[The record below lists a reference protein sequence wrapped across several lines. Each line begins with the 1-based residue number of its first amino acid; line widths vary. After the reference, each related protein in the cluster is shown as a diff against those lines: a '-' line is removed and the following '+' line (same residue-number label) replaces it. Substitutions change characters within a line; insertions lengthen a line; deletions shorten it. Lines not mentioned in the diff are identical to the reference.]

1 MSIGEFLAGAG
12 QVGGAIRRTQAEIRD
27 ARFRQLQMEKA
38 NRNQQMVTQLS
49 GAMRAAG
56 LQYTPLTPGA
66 KMDVEDVPADKP
78 AAPANKAAAPPTA
91 APAAAAP
98 AARGPKTTYTPPSV
112 PSATAVPGANVPI
125 SGGAGTPNLAGGPGT
140 DTLRLAPPGVSQGIE
155 YLTPEERAE
164 KARLDKLFAGKP
176 AFDAYAGNN
185 PYGSVPSRIQSEA
198 QRNLQEVMRPR
209 YKELQAKE
217 AKASAKART
226 VADEF
231 NRLLGLENEAR
242 SLGITLPTPVAAA
255 PATPAPT
262 ASSDTQFIYPV
273 NAGVRPPEAGPAAG
287 DVSPAAPTTPQE
299 VVQSET
305 VASQAPVPEVTKKK
319 LEFYLADPTV
329 ITQDMQKA
337 LNKREELVR
346 YANIMLSSNTE
357 QGIQGFLQ
365 IKSQIDAIDDGM
377 IELQGMQ
384 GIQELTDQND
394 PRRLAAVMSQV
405 TGNRLAIQPRS
416 DGTYNIV
423 AAPGT
428 PQQQVIEGAEGIS
441 GNGVAVH
448 AMRRFS
454 PVYRAQE
461 IADNREA
468 EKLRI
473 KNYFDLQLEG
483 AKASYKLQDT
493 VTGKMYDMNIKQAE
507 IMGKIYAEYVKN
519 QGKVSAA
526 MITAGGKLG
535 LKPATGA
542 MDAEGNPILLFT
554 TNDGNVLRYA
564 PEKVAKTGGGWF
576 SDEINNIYPEHLV
589 PVPGL
594 TLPRGQ

>member
-1 MSIGEFLAGAG
+1 
-12 QVGGAIRRTQAEIRD
+12 
-27 ARFRQLQMEKA
+27 
-38 NRNQQMVTQLS
+38 
-49 GAMRAAG
+49 
-56 LQYTPLTPGA
+56 
-66 KMDVEDVPADKP
+66 
-78 AAPANKAAAPPTA
+78 
-91 APAAAAP
+91 
-98 AARGPKTTYTPPSV
+98 
-112 PSATAVPGANVPI
+112 
-125 SGGAGTPNLAGGPGT
+125 
-140 DTLRLAPPGVSQGIE
+140 
-155 YLTPEERAE
+155 
-164 KARLDKLFAGKP
+164 
-176 AFDAYAGNN
+176 
-185 PYGSVPSRIQSEA
+185 
-198 QRNLQEVMRPR
+198 
-209 YKELQAKE
+209 
-217 AKASAKART
+217 
-226 VADEF
+226 
-231 NRLLGLENEAR
+231 
-242 SLGITLPTPVAAA
+242 
-255 PATPAPT
+255 
-262 ASSDTQFIYPV
+262 
-273 NAGVRPPEAGPAAG
+273 
-287 DVSPAAPTTPQE
+287 
-299 VVQSET
+299 
-305 VASQAPVPEVTKKK
+305 
-319 LEFYLADPTV
+319 
-329 ITQDMQKA
+329 MQKA

-441 GNGVAVH
+441 GNEVAVH

-493 VTGKMYDMNIKQAE
+493 VTGKMYDMSIKQAE

-542 MDAEGNPILLFT
+542 TDAEGNPILLFT
-554 TNDGNVLRYA
+554 TNDGNVLRYT
-564 PEKVAKTGGGWF
+564 PEKVAKTGGGMF